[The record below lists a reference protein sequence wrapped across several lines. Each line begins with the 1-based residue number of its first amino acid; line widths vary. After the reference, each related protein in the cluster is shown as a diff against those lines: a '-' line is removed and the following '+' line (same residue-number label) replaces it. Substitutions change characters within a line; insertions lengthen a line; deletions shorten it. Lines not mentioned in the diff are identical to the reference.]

1 MNATQALD
9 ILLALVALGSRI
21 QGMIKK
27 VGDIA
32 RAAQAEGRELTDSEL
47 ETVNSIYNTALKSL
61 DATIAE
67 KET

>member
-1 MNATQALD
+1 MNAAQAID

-21 QGMIKK
+21 QGMVKK

-32 RAAQAEGRELTDSEL
+32 RAAQAEGRELTASEL

-67 KET
+67 KEP